1 MQITDASRFVIG
13 GMAPR
18 SDKSSASAHLR
29 QRASG
34 VKAMDEV
41 LDREIVAAVR
51 RFVERDVIPNASA
64 LEHRDEY
71 PHAMVSTMR
80 ELGLFGATIPA
91 EFGGLGLSFLT
102 YARVMEELSRGWMS
116 LAGVINSHLIMAHVI
131 ANHGTD
137 AQKKYFLPA
146 MARGEKRGGLALTEP
161 HAGSDVQSIRTTATR
176 RGDDYILTGSKM
188 FITNARHG
196 TMLAVAAKT
205 NPHAD
210 PAYAGISMFA
220 VEKSDRGPTVSRNLD
235 KLGYKGID
243 TCEVLF
249 EDVPVAAANLI
260 GGVEGAGFKQVMS
273 ALEVGRINVAARAV
287 GVGQAAFETAIRYAQ
302 QRTAFGKPICQHQA
316 VQLMLAD
323 MATRVEAARLLVANA
338 ARMKDANERCDV
350 EAGMAKLFASEACAK
365 ISLDAMRVLGGYGFM
380 ADFPVERFY
389 RDAPLMLIGE
399 GTNEIQ
405 ALVIARGLLARY
417 AI

>member
-1 MQITDASRFVIG
+1 
-13 GMAPR
+13 
-18 SDKSSASAHLR
+18 
-29 QRASG
+29 
-34 VKAMDEV
+34 MDEV
-41 LDREIVAAVR
+41 LDRQIVNAVR
-51 RFVERDVIPNASA
+51 RFVERDVIPVASE

-71 PHAMVSTMR
+71 PQALVDKMKT
-80 ELGLFGATIPA
+80 LGLFGATIPA
-91 EFGGLGLSFLT
+91 EHGGLGLSFGT

-116 LAGVINSHLIMAHVI
+116 LAGVINSHLIMAFIIGH
-131 ANHGTD
+131 HGTD

-161 HAGSDVQSIRTTATR
+161 HAGSDVQSIRTTAVR
-176 RGDDYILTGSKM
+176 RGDDYILSGSKM
-188 FITNARHG
+188 FITNARNG

-205 NPHAD
+205 NPAAE

-220 VEKSDRGPTVSRNLD
+220 VEKNDSGPTVSRNIK

-243 TCEVLF
+243 TCEVLL
-249 EDVPVAAANLI
+249 EDFPVPASSLI
-260 GGVEGAGFKQVMS
+260 GGAEGQGFKQVMS

-287 GVGQAAFETAIRYAQ
+287 GVAQAAFESAIRYSQ
-302 QRTAFGKPICQHQA
+302 QRTAFGKPISQHQA

-323 MATRVEAARLLVANA
+323 MGTRVEAARLLVSNA
-338 ARMKDANERCDV
+338 ARKKDAGERCDV

-365 ISLDAMRVLGGYGFM
+365 ISLDAMRVLAGYGFTQE
-380 ADFPVERFY
+380 FPVERFY
-389 RDAPLMLIGE
+389 RDAPLMMIGE